1 MKTQTQSFKKKIM
14 WYEVKKLSSTKGNS
28 DNKIAQLLGIDRRTV
43 SKYKKMSESEFK
55 SFIDKKRV
63 YSKLLDPYYFYVKR
77 LLELDNSLPA
87 AVIEDRLKEN
97 HLDLPIVNSK
107 TVYNFV
113 KYVREKEHIFASSKI
128 RQTAAIDEVPY
139 GSQAQ
144 IDFGEHTMR
153 CFGKS
158 IQKVYFFALV
168 LSRSRFKYVFFQTQP
183 FTGKTAV
190 ESHERAF
197 EYIEG
202 IPNMLLYDQDSVYL
216 KSENLG
222 DYILA
227 DDFHQYRNERNI
239 NVSFCRKADPQT
251 KGKIENVIGYIK
263 HNFLRARTFYD
274 IDRLNEEALAWL
286 KRTANGT
293 PHSTTKKLPGDEW
306 IIEKDY
312 LKVFNPTSII
322 LKEKLP
328 EYTVRKDNTVS
339 YRGCFYRVPY
349 GTYNGKGTTV
359 FLSTKEETIS
369 LYNHQ
374 SNLIAEHNISKEK
387 GKIIGGTS
395 YMRDRTSELN
405 ALKENAL
412 WLRPNCDVFADYIE
426 EIHKNKSRYFRD
438 NLKIIREV
446 IGEYNEELVGSA
458 LNYCIEHQLYNAFN
472 LKEAAEYY
480 RKLSSIR
487 KESNINIAPL
497 RKDVHMN
504 HFKSSTYIP
513 DTSNINQYNKI
524 LDQL

>member
-1 MKTQTQSFKKKIM
+1 
-14 WYEVKKLSSTKGNS
+14 
-28 DNKIAQLLGIDRRTV
+28 
-43 SKYKKMSESEFK
+43 
-55 SFIDKKRV
+55 
-63 YSKLLDPYYFYVKR
+63 
-77 LLELDNSLPA
+77 
-87 AVIEDRLKEN
+87 
-97 HLDLPIVNSK
+97 
-107 TVYNFV
+107 
-113 KYVREKEHIFASSKI
+113 
-128 RQTAAIDEVPY
+128 
-139 GSQAQ
+139 
-144 IDFGEHTMR
+144 
-153 CFGKS
+153 
-158 IQKVYFFALV
+158 
-168 LSRSRFKYVFFQTQP
+168 
-183 FTGKTAV
+183 
-190 ESHERAF
+190 
-197 EYIEG
+197 
-202 IPNMLLYDQDSVYL
+202 MLLYDQDSVYL

-227 DDFHQYRNERNI
+227 DDFHQYRNERSI

-395 YMRDRTSELN
+395 YMRDR
-405 ALKENAL
+405 
-412 WLRPNCDVFADYIE
+412 
-426 EIHKNKSRYFRD
+426 
-438 NLKIIREV
+438 
-446 IGEYNEELVGSA
+446 
-458 LNYCIEHQLYNAFN
+458 
-472 LKEAAEYY
+472 
-480 RKLSSIR
+480 
-487 KESNINIAPL
+487 
-497 RKDVHMN
+497 
-504 HFKSSTYIP
+504 
-513 DTSNINQYNKI
+513 
-524 LDQL
+524 